1 LLEQLTGAFAARE
14 RPMVEQRDFS
24 PSVQVEQDLSG
35 RAAWQLQLRWFA
47 SIGILEIRLR
57 WLAGIGV
64 LVATWFATSMLNVP
78 LSPWPLY
85 AIGLCILAYNAVLW
99 FYLGRQFEYPSRI
112 RSSGYD
118 YGAVLRYYWRELEQE
133 GFSEA
138 SRFDRFIKVQTS
150 LDWLAMILLV
160 HFSGGVQS
168 PLLIFFVF
176 HLIIASVLLSRRA
189 SYLFATVAS
198 LAVGVVGI
206 LEFMGLIPHMSLG
219 PGGDA
224 LYQNGLYVL
233 AVLVFFSVSLYIV
246 VFLTTSLTA
255 SLRQRDEQLLEVQQ
269 RLSAAYE
276 RIQALYKVT
285 RTVSSTLD
293 LGEVLG
299 LIAQSAAADMEAK
312 ACSIMRVDESGQ
324 TVDTVATYGFSAEHL
339 VERAIALRESGY
351 IYETFSS
358 GEPTVIARAAD
369 TLVQHPAN
377 LRAEGIHSL
386 LCVPLI
392 LRGRAEGVV
401 CVYSTRPGHFEQAD
415 AEFLSA
421 LANSG
426 AAAIEN
432 ARTYQALEAADRA
445 KSDFVR
451 MVTHEF
457 RSPLSAV
464 QSMLRL
470 IEQGFV
476 GPVTEKQQD
485 LIERSQRRIALLLD
499 LVRDLLE
506 MAAGKMEM
514 LAGERTEVNLG
525 AVIVKIADSMQGSVA
540 EKGLDF
546 AVEIRDEPLSL
557 VGFEDGLERLVMN
570 LVSNAIKY
578 TPSGGVVSI
587 RAWREDGW
595 IELEVADSG
604 IGIPEEALPRIFSEF
619 YRAKNARALE
629 VEGTGLGL
637 VIAKDV
643 VEEHGG
649 RMSVQSTVGE
659 GSTFHVTLPRGQRGP
674 AA

>member
-1 LLEQLTGAFAARE
+1 
-14 RPMVEQRDFS
+14 MVEQRDIS
-24 PSVQVEQDLSG
+24 PSVQVEEDLSG

-189 SYLFATVAS
+189 SYLFATVAA

-206 LEFMGLIPHMSLG
+206 LEFMGIIPHMSLE

-255 SLRQRDEQLLEVQQ
+255 SLRQRDEQLLDVQQ

-285 RTVSSTLD
+285 RTVGSTLD

-299 LIAQSAAADMEAK
+299 LIAQSAAADMEAN

-369 TLVQHPAN
+369 TLVQYPAD

-392 LRGRAEGVV
+392 LRGRTEGVV

-499 LVRDLLE
+499 LVKDLLE

-514 LAGERTEVNLG
+514 LAGERTEVDLG

-540 EKGLDF
+540 VKGLDF
-546 AVEIRDEPLSL
+546 AVEIRGEPLSL

-578 TPSGGVVSI
+578 TPSGGVVRI

-619 YRAKNARALE
+619 YRAKNARALD